1 MTQFVHLHLH
11 TEYSLVDSI
20 VRVPKLMQ
28 LVSKLGM
35 TAVALTDV
43 NNLFALVK
51 FYQTAVKHC
60 IKPIIGLEAQV
71 TGLTPK
77 EPNSRIVFLC
87 KNEKGY
93 KTLTKLVTRSYLEGQ
108 RGSGPTLER
117 GWLIDAGQDL
127 IVLSGGRD
135 GDVGKAIVSGNISLS
150 EKYIEFWGS
159 NFVDN
164 YYIELQRTA
173 REEEEL
179 YTRRALQLASK
190 FSLPVV
196 ASNDVRFLYREEFDA
211 HEARVCIQTGRVLN
225 DPRRPHAYSEQQY
238 LRSSEEMLELFQ
250 DIPEAITNSVEI
262 AKRCNVI
269 LTLGDNVLP
278 EFPIPDLLSP
288 QEFMRVQAEQGLTQR
303 LEKMGIDEQSMLET
317 YTSRLDTELQVINS
331 MGYAGY
337 FLIVADFTRWAKEN
351 AIPVGPGRGSGA
363 GSLVAYALGITDIDP
378 LQYDLLFERFLNP
391 ERVSMPDFDI
401 DFCMDKRDRVIEYV
415 AQRYGRTHVSQIIT
429 YGSMAARAV
438 VRDVGR
444 VLGHPYGFVDRIAKL
459 IPFEVGM
466 TLEKA
471 LEREPILQEQYKD
484 EEDVRAIIDMARS
497 LEGLARN
504 AGKHAGGVVIAPTE
518 LTDFTPLYCEAGGTN
533 VVTQLDKDDVEAM
546 GLVKFDFLGLRT
558 LTIIDHTIRF
568 VNEKLQQQHKPLID
582 IDKIP
587 LDDVATYDTLKRQ
600 QTTAVFQLE
609 SSGIKDIIKRLKP
622 DKFDDIVALVALY
635 RPGPLQSG
643 MVEDFILRKH
653 GARVDYFHP
662 DLEPILKQTYG
673 VILYQEQVMQIAQV
687 LAGYTLGGADLLR
700 RAMGKKKHEEMA
712 QQREIFV
719 SGAVKRG
726 VKKKLASHIFDLMEK
741 FAGYG
746 FNKSHSVAYA
756 LLAYQTAWLKTH
768 FPAEFMSSVMSSDLD
783 NTDKVVNLID
793 ECRGMDLNVLSPNI
807 NSSSY
812 NFTVPEDKI
821 ILYGLGA
828 IKGVG
833 QSAVQQIVEERDNH
847 GEYQDLDDF
856 CMRLGSQKVNRRCI
870 EALIRAGAMDC
881 FGFTRASLFQHLD
894 KSLRHAEQRQ
904 RDHNTGQNDMF
915 GHAEVGMKSSK
926 VQAIPEWEDET
937 KLLGERETL
946 GLYLTGHPIKRY
958 QSELKKITNKTISQ
972 LLNTGYNAKEPW
984 QFREETKTELVA
996 GLLDQIR
1003 LRNSPK
1009 GRIAFL
1015 TLDDNTGRID
1025 VAVFANDYAKF
1036 DHLLIKDAILI
1047 IKGNL
1052 GWDEF
1057 TGRVRVRANE
1067 IWSFDEYLKQY
1078 GTLLNIKIKANENSL
1093 SWIQDLQQLL
1103 LPFKDGNCSIL
1114 VEYQNNSIAAQLEFP
1129 EDWNISLDE
1138 KLLRRISKVSEVIDT
1153 SIIYKK

>member
-1 MTQFVHLHLH
+1 MHLL
-11 TEYSLVDSI
+11 LNFDS
-20 VRVPKLMQ
+20 
-28 LVSKLGM
+28 
-35 TAVALTDV
+35 
-43 NNLFALVK
+43 
-51 FYQTAVKHC
+51 
-60 IKPIIGLEAQV
+60 
-71 TGLTPK
+71 
-77 EPNSRIVFLC
+77 
-87 KNEKGY
+87 
-93 KTLTKLVTRSYLEGQ
+93 
-108 RGSGPTLER
+108 
-117 GWLIDAGQDL
+117 
-127 IVLSGGRD
+127 
-135 GDVGKAIVSGNISLS
+135 
-150 EKYIEFWGS
+150 
-159 NFVDN
+159 
-164 YYIELQRTA
+164 
-173 REEEEL
+173 
-179 YTRRALQLASK
+179 
-190 FSLPVV
+190 
-196 ASNDVRFLYREEFDA
+196 
-211 HEARVCIQTGRVLN
+211 
-225 DPRRPHAYSEQQY
+225 
-238 LRSSEEMLELFQ
+238 
-250 DIPEAITNSVEI
+250 
-262 AKRCNVI
+262 
-269 LTLGDNVLP
+269 
-278 EFPIPDLLSP
+278 
-288 QEFMRVQAEQGLTQR
+288 
-303 LEKMGIDEQSMLET
+303 
-317 YTSRLDTELQVINS
+317 
-331 MGYAGY
+331 
-337 FLIVADFTRWAKEN
+337 
-351 AIPVGPGRGSGA
+351 
-363 GSLVAYALGITDIDP
+363 
-378 LQYDLLFERFLNP
+378 
-391 ERVSMPDFDI
+391 
-401 DFCMDKRDRVIEYV
+401 
-415 AQRYGRTHVSQIIT
+415 
-429 YGSMAARAV
+429 
-438 VRDVGR
+438 
-444 VLGHPYGFVDRIAKL
+444 
-459 IPFEVGM
+459 
-466 TLEKA
+466 
-471 LEREPILQEQYKD
+471 
-484 EEDVRAIIDMARS
+484 
-497 LEGLARN
+497 
-504 AGKHAGGVVIAPTE
+504 
-518 LTDFTPLYCEAGGTN
+518 
-533 VVTQLDKDDVEAM
+533 
-546 GLVKFDFLGLRT
+546 
-558 LTIIDHTIRF
+558 
-568 VNEKLQQQHKPLID
+568 
-582 IDKIP
+582 
-587 LDDVATYDTLKRQ
+587 
-600 QTTAVFQLE
+600 
-609 SSGIKDIIKRLKP
+609 
-622 DKFDDIVALVALY
+622 
-635 RPGPLQSG
+635 
-643 MVEDFILRKH
+643 
-653 GARVDYFHP
+653 
-662 DLEPILKQTYG
+662 
-673 VILYQEQVMQIAQV
+673 
-687 LAGYTLGGADLLR
+687 
-700 RAMGKKKHEEMA
+700 
-712 QQREIFV
+712 
-719 SGAVKRG
+719 
-726 VKKKLASHIFDLMEK
+726 
-741 FAGYG
+741 
-746 FNKSHSVAYA
+746 
-756 LLAYQTAWLKTH
+756 
-768 FPAEFMSSVMSSDLD
+768 
-783 NTDKVVNLID
+783 TDKVVNLID

-904 RDHNTGQNDMF
+904 RDHDTGQNDMF